1 MKNNLIEV
9 SNLEK
14 YFEIS
19 GGIFSRNKQVVKAVD
34 GISFNI
40 PYGSSLGLVGQS
52 GCGKTTTARALSL
65 LDPKTGG
72 DVSFYNDET
81 KSMQSIDELEGDEL
95 KKFRRNIQMIFQ
107 DPYESLNPRW
117 NIKDI
122 ILEPLNIHNIG
133 NLSDREE
140 AVYEILKT
148 VGLTPPENYMPR
160 FPHELSGGQRQ
171 RVSIARTLIMKP
183 KFVVCDEPTSMLD
196 VSIRISIMDLMLN
209 LAKDLEVSYLYIT
222 HDLAVARYMCDR
234 IAVMFNGKIVEI
246 SETEELLSLEL
257 VQLFDSKFKYHLDRY
272 KYSSRYGVDPKDHQ
286 QECRAILNNLEAKIN
301 PSPWI
306 FGKAV
311 SLLDISI
318 LPFIR
323 QCKIANPDWFFAQNF
338 VKVIDLLNYF
348 ENGDLFAQ
356 AMQKYELW
364 DPLKNNGNI
373 FP

>member
-1 MKNNLIEV
+1 MSNTLIEV
-9 SNLEK
+9 KNLEK
-14 YFEIS
+14 YFEVS
-19 GGIFSRNKQVVKAVD
+19 GGLFSRNKTIVKAVD

-40 PYGSSLGLVGQS
+40 PFGSSLGLVGQS

-72 DVSFYNDET
+72 EVNFYNKESE
-81 KSMQSIDELEGDEL
+81 SMQSIDDLEGEEL

-133 NLSDREE
+133 DLKDRED

-160 FPHELSGGQRQ
+160 YPHELSGGQRQ

-209 LAKDLEVSYLYIT
+209 LAKDLEVPYLYIT
-222 HDLAVARYMCDR
+222 HDLAVARYMCDQ

-246 SETEELLSLEL
+246 AKTE
-257 VQLFDSKFKYHLDRY
+257 
-272 KYSSRYGVDPKDHQ
+272 
-286 QECRAILNNLEAKIN
+286 
-301 PSPWI
+301 
-306 FGKAV
+306 
-311 SLLDISI
+311 
-318 LPFIR
+318 
-323 QCKIANPDWFFAQNF
+323 
-338 VKVIDLLNYF
+338 DLLNNPIHPYTKRLISSIPIPDPSYNREQYEVNF
-348 ENGDLFAQ
+348 DELNSIIANNSEAK
-356 AMQKYELW
+356 AMIEVSEDHFVATHDVKGL
-364 DPLKNNGNI
+364 L
-373 FP
+373 

>member
-1 MKNNLIEV
+1 MSKNLIEV
-9 SNLEK
+9 KNLQK
-14 YFEIS
+14 YFEVS
-19 GGIFSRNKQVVKAVD
+19 KGVFSRNKSIVKAVD
-34 GISFNI
+34 GISFEI
-40 PYGSSLGLVGQS
+40 PHGSSLGLVGQS

-72 DVSFYNDET
+72 EVSFYNEDT
-81 KSMQSIDELEGDEL
+81 SSMESIDQLEGEEL
-95 KKFRRNIQMIFQ
+95 KNFRRNIQMIFQ

-133 NLSDREE
+133 NLNDREE

-246 SETEELLSLEL
+246 AETEELLNNPIHPYTKRLISSIPIPDPTYTREEYNVDFTELESIISSNNEGKDMIE
-257 VQLFDSKFKYHLDRY
+257 VSKNHFIATHDVK
-272 KYSSRYGVDPKDHQ
+272 G
-286 QECRAILNNLEAKIN
+286 
-301 PSPWI
+301 
-306 FGKAV
+306 
-311 SLLDISI
+311 LL
-318 LPFIR
+318 
-323 QCKIANPDWFFAQNF
+323 
-338 VKVIDLLNYF
+338 
-348 ENGDLFAQ
+348 
-356 AMQKYELW
+356 
-364 DPLKNNGNI
+364 
-373 FP
+373 

>member
-1 MKNNLIEV
+1 MNKNLIEV
-9 SNLEK
+9 KNLQK

-19 GGIFSRNKQVVKAVD
+19 SGVFSRNKSIVKAVD
-34 GISFNI
+34 GISFDI
-40 PYGSSLGLVGQS
+40 PHGSSLGLVGQS

-72 DVSFYNDET
+72 EVSFYNEDT
-81 KSMQSIDELEGDEL
+81 SSMESIDELDGEEL
-95 KKFRRNIQMIFQ
+95 KNFRRNIQMIFQ

-246 SETEELLSLEL
+246 AETEELLNNPIHPYTKRLISSIPIPDPTYTRAEYKVDFNELEGIISSNKEGKDMIE
-257 VQLFDSKFKYHLDRY
+257 VSKNHFIATHDVK
-272 KYSSRYGVDPKDHQ
+272 G
-286 QECRAILNNLEAKIN
+286 
-301 PSPWI
+301 
-306 FGKAV
+306 
-311 SLLDISI
+311 LL
-318 LPFIR
+318 
-323 QCKIANPDWFFAQNF
+323 
-338 VKVIDLLNYF
+338 
-348 ENGDLFAQ
+348 
-356 AMQKYELW
+356 
-364 DPLKNNGNI
+364 
-373 FP
+373 

>member
-246 SETEELLSLEL
+246 AETEELLSNPIHPYTKRLI
-257 VQLFDSKFKYHLDRY
+257 
-272 KYSSRYGVDPKDHQ
+272 SSIPIPDPSYN
-286 QECRAILNNLEAKIN
+286 RT
-301 PSPWI
+301 
-306 FGKAV
+306 
-311 SLLDISI
+311 
-318 LPFIR
+318 
-323 QCKIANPDWFFAQNF
+323 
-338 VKVIDLLNYF
+338 
-348 ENGDLFAQ
+348 
-356 AMQKYELW
+356 KYEIDFTEL
-364 DPLKNNGNI
+364 DQIISTNSGNADMVEVKENHYVATHDVKGLL
-373 FP
+373 

>member
-1 MKNNLIEV
+1 MNNNLIEV

-140 AVYEILKT
+140 AVFEILKT

-246 SETEELLSLEL
+246 AETEELLSNPIHPYTKRLI
-257 VQLFDSKFKYHLDRY
+257 
-272 KYSSRYGVDPKDHQ
+272 SSIPIPDPSYN
-286 QECRAILNNLEAKIN
+286 RT
-301 PSPWI
+301 
-306 FGKAV
+306 
-311 SLLDISI
+311 
-318 LPFIR
+318 
-323 QCKIANPDWFFAQNF
+323 
-338 VKVIDLLNYF
+338 
-348 ENGDLFAQ
+348 
-356 AMQKYELW
+356 KYEIDFTEL
-364 DPLKNNGNI
+364 DQIISSNSGNADMVEVKDNHYVATHDVKGLL
-373 FP
+373 